1 MTVEIKSRKEIERM
15 ALEVFADNTA
25 LISITD
31 YGYPFAKLKYRP
43 KFLLQT
49 AFDDVPIADDFGE
62 ELGHEPDADEKKIIE
77 KRYHTLTEDQARQIA
92 VFLNSVKDSADLL
105 ICQCEYGQSR
115 SAAVAAAFREYSTHD
130 GIEIFADDRYCPN
143 KSVFRKILSLLR
155 LEN

>member
-43 KFLLQT
+43 KFLLQV
-49 AFDDVPIADDFGE
+49 AFYDVPIADDFGE

-77 KRYHTLTEDQARQIA
+77 KAARERLGFHYPEEQ
-92 VFLNSVKDSADLL
+92 VFKDVSGS
-105 ICQCEYGQSR
+105 Y
-115 SAAVAAAFREYSTHD
+115 
-130 GIEIFADDRYCPN
+130 
-143 KSVFRKILSLLR
+143 
-155 LEN
+155 